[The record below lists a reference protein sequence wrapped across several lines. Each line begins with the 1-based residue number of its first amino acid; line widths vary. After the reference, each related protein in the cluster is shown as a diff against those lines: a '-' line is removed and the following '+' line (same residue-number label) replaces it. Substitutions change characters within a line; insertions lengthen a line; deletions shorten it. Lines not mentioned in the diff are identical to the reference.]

1 MSERSDLT
9 GVLGGLNEPTH
20 VKALDLCGTQKTLW
34 VTVIIAITIFVY
46 R

>member
-1 MSERSDLT
+1 MSDRSDLT

-20 VKALDLCGTQKTLW
+20 VKALDLCGTQKTLC
-34 VTVIIAITIFVY
+34 VTVIIAIFVY